1 MIGFKCVTC
10 TSVDGETGARPLK
23 YQLYVTQS
31 QEKYEDVC
39 KKKKKAS
46 GAERSHDLRFLTVI
60 VLT

>member
-39 KKKKKAS
+39 KKKKKRPVELK
-46 GAERSHDLRFLTVI
+46 GHMIYVF
-60 VLT
+60 